1 MRHSSSKELLPHTD
15 KNVKAVK
22 MRANPDIFK
31 AYDIRGI
38 YPVDLNEDIAYS
50 IGRAFVSYLK
60 VGKVIV
66 GRDMRLSSPQMSEAL
81 ACGLMD
87 QGADVINIGMVS
99 TDQYYH
105 ACATLGLPGI
115 VVTASHNPGQ
125 YSGFKM
131 VKKMPQL
138 LSGDEGIQE
147 IRRIIA
153 AEQFP
158 IPNHRGGM
166 TYEDL
171 REEFVEKVLSL
182 IDVDALSRFKV
193 IVDTGNGV
201 VGPILKQIYRCLPSI
216 NLTGMY
222 LEPDGSLP
230 NHGLDPLQP
239 ENRAELQQRVVAE
252 GADVGFAFDGDGDR
266 FFAIDDRGA
275 FVSGDFITAL
285 MGQYLLDKYPGCK
298 ILYDVRSSWAVPDLI
313 TAAGGT
319 PLVERVG
326 HAFMKNRMAKENA
339 IFGGEVTGHYYFRD
353 FFCAD
358 SGILPSLVVL
368 EMLSKKGTK
377 LSKLLKPLE
386 STYFISGEIN
396 SRISSDA
403 KEKLKEIVRVFG
415 TGGKVEWLDG
425 VSITFDD
432 WHCNVRPSNTE
443 PLLRLNLE
451 AKSKTLMEQKRDDVL
466 AIIRA

>member
-1 MRHSSSKELLPHTD
+1 MVIEACRKHRSPYWQNQKI
-15 KNVKAVK
+15 
-22 MRANPDIFK
+22 MQANPDIFK

-38 YPVDLNEDIAYS
+38 YPEDLNEEIACA
-50 IGRAFVSYLK
+50 IGRAFVAFLK
-60 VGKVIV
+60 VDKVIV
-66 GRDMRLSSPQMSEAL
+66 GRDMRLSSPQMFEAL
-81 ACGLMD
+81 ACGLME
-87 QGADVINIGMVS
+87 QGADIINIDMVS
-99 TDQYYH
+99 TDQYYY
-105 ACATLGLPGI
+105 ACATLELPGI
-115 VVTASHNPGQ
+115 MVTASHNPAQ

-147 IRRIIA
+147 LRCIIE
-153 AEQFP
+153 AERFP
-158 IPNHRGGM
+158 KSTRQGRM
-166 TYEDL
+166 TDEDL
-171 REEFVEKVLSL
+171 SEDFVEKVLSL
-182 IDVDALSRFKV
+182 IDVDALSPFKV
-193 IVDTGNGV
+193 IADTGNGMI
-201 VGPILKQIYRCLPSI
+201 GPILKQIYRRLPSI
-216 NLTGMY
+216 NLIGMY

-275 FVSGDFITAL
+275 FVPGDFITAL
-285 MGQYLLDKYPGCK
+285 MGQYLLDKYSGCK
-298 ILYDVRSSWAVPDLI
+298 ILYDVRSSWVVPDLI
-313 TAAGGT
+313 TTAGGT
-319 PLVERVG
+319 PIIERVG
-326 HAFMKNRMAKENA
+326 HAFMKDRMAKENA
-339 IFGGEVTGHYYFRD
+339 VFGGEVTGHYYFRD
-353 FFCAD
+353 FFCSD
-358 SGILPSLVVL
+358 SGILPSLVIL

-403 KEKLKEIVRVFG
+403 EVKLKEIVQIFG
-415 TGGKVEWLDG
+415 KSAEIEWLDG

-432 WHCNVRPSNTE
+432 WRCNVRPSNTE

-451 AKSKTLMEQKRDDVL
+451 AKSKTLMEQKRDEVL

>member
-1 MRHSSSKELLPHTD
+1 MRHSSSKALLPHTD
-15 KNVKAVK
+15 KNLKAVK

-50 IGRAFVSYLK
+50 IGRAFVSYVK

-81 ACGLMD
+81 ACGLME

-115 VVTASHNPGQ
+115 VVTASHNPAQ

-147 IRRIIA
+147 IQRIIA

-158 IPNHRGGM
+158 KPTHRGRM

-216 NLTGMY
+216 NLIGMY

-285 MGQYLLDKYPGCK
+285 MGQYLLDKSPGCK

-319 PLVERVG
+319 PVMERVG

-339 IFGGEVTGHYYFRD
+339 VFGGEVTGHYYFRD

-415 TGGKVEWLDG
+415 KGGKVEWLDG

-451 AKSKTLMEQKRDDVL
+451 AKSMTLMEQKRDDVL